1 MLLTTDTDAAVLGR
15 GDKPRRKCE
24 LRRAGSL
31 RISTP
36 IYLIDRQVQICLK
49 CPKITENHKIEQK
62 EKNPMSIDNG
72 TTLTRR
78 RFLTSGVITASALAL
93 PYYVP
98 ASALGRG
105 GAISP
110 SERIVMGGI
119 GIGGRGSYD
128 LGWMLNEP
136 DVQWIA
142 VCDVLKS
149 RRQAAKNTVDSKYG
163 NKDCAVYGD
172 LRQFL
177 AERADVDAV
186 LIATGDR
193 WHALASIMA
202 MRAGKDVYC
211 EKPACLTMT
220 QGKMVVETAR
230 RYGRIYQTGA
240 QRLSEGNHVF
250 AIEMARS
257 GRLGQIHTAYADIRW
272 RDGMRH
278 DWLPAEP
285 EPSKDE
291 LDWDIWLGP
300 CPWRPYNSDY
310 VNGGWYHF
318 YDFATDVA
326 MWGAHSVAQA
336 LAGLDMKDVFFIEFE
351 YAGPDETMV
360 TRLSNGVKLVLF
372 RVSGSVWEPCKYW
385 HGACGERFD
394 GPEGWVAA
402 ADGYSSPDVSSPALL
417 REYKKVLA
425 DYTNRTQRKLNHVR
439 DFFDCIR
446 SRQPTVA
453 NPDVMYQSMNICL
466 AADICE
472 QLKRNLK
479 FDLSKAEFVGD
490 PEANRMRSRAI
501 RAPYIV

>member
-1 MLLTTDTDAAVLGR
+1 
-15 GDKPRRKCE
+15 
-24 LRRAGSL
+24 
-31 RISTP
+31 
-36 IYLIDRQVQICLK
+36 
-49 CPKITENHKIEQK
+49 
-62 EKNPMSIDNG
+62 MSIDNS

-78 RFLTSGVITASALAL
+78 RFLTRGVMAASAVAL

-105 GAISP
+105 GTVAP

-119 GIGGRGSYD
+119 GIGGRGSQD
-128 LGWMLNEP
+128 LGWILNEP
-136 DVQWIA
+136 DVQWVA

-149 RRQAAKNTVDSKYG
+149 RRQAAKNMVDSKYG

-172 LRQFL
+172 MRQLL
-177 AERADVDAV
+177 AERTDVDAV

-211 EKPACLTMT
+211 EKPACLTMA
-220 QGKMVVETAR
+220 QGQMVVETAR

-240 QRLSEGNHVF
+240 QRLSESHHVF

-272 RDGMRH
+272 RDGLRH

-285 EPSKDE
+285 EPPKDE
-291 LDWDIWLGP
+291 LDWDAWVGP
-300 CPWRPYNSDY
+300 CPWRPYNGGY
-310 VNGGWYHF
+310 VNGAGWYHF

-326 MWGAHSVAQA
+326 MWGAHTVAQA
-336 LAGLDMKDVFFIEFE
+336 LAGLDMADVFFIEFE
-351 YAGPDETMV
+351 YEGPDETMV
-360 TRLSNGVKLVLF
+360 TRLSNGVKLILF
-372 RVSGSVWEPCKYW
+372 RVSGSVWEPCKFW

-394 GPEGWVAA
+394 GPEGWIAA
-402 ADGYSSPDVSSPALL
+402 ADGYSSPDVSSPSLL

-425 DYTNRTQRKLNHVR
+425 EYAGRTQRQMNHVR

-446 SRQPTVA
+446 SRRFTVA
-453 NPDVMYQSMNICL
+453 NPEVMYRSMNICL

-479 FDLSKAEFVGD
+479 FDLRKAEFVGD
-490 PEANRMRSRAI
+490 PEANRMRSRAM
-501 RAPYIV
+501 RAPYTI

>member
-1 MLLTTDTDAAVLGR
+1 
-15 GDKPRRKCE
+15 
-24 LRRAGSL
+24 
-31 RISTP
+31 
-36 IYLIDRQVQICLK
+36 
-49 CPKITENHKIEQK
+49 
-62 EKNPMSIDNG
+62 MSIDNS

-78 RFLTSGVITASALAL
+78 RFLTQGVMAASAVAL

-98 ASALGRG
+98 ASAMGLGG
-105 GAISP
+105 TVAP

-119 GIGGRGSYD
+119 GMGGRGSSD

-136 DVQWIA
+136 DVHWVA
-142 VCDVLKS
+142 VCDVRKS
-149 RRQAAKNTVDSKYG
+149 QRQAAKDVVDTKYG
-163 NKDCAVYGD
+163 NKDCAMYSD
-172 LRQFL
+172 MRQFL
-177 AERADVDAV
+177 AERTDVDAV

-211 EKPACLTMT
+211 EKPACLTMA
-220 QGKMVVETAR
+220 QGQMVVETAR
-230 RYGRIYQTGA
+230 RYGRVYQTGA

-257 GRLGQIHTAYADIRW
+257 GRLGQIHTVYADTRW
-272 RDGMRH
+272 RDGLRH

-285 EPSKDE
+285 EPPKDE
-291 LDWDIWLGP
+291 VDWDIWLGA
-300 CPWRPYNSDY
+300 CPWRPYNSGY
-310 VNGGWYHF
+310 ANGQGWYHF

-326 MWGAHSVAQA
+326 MWGAHTVTQA
-336 LAGLDMKDVFFIEFE
+336 LAGLDMSDVVSIEFE
-351 YAGPDETMV
+351 YEGPDKTMV

-372 RVSGSVWEPCKYW
+372 RVSGSVWEPCEYW

-402 ADGYSSPDVSSPALL
+402 ADGYGSPDVSSPSLL
-417 REYKKVLA
+417 HEYKKVLA
-425 DYTNRTQRKLNHVR
+425 EYTDRTQRPMNHVR

-446 SRQPTVA
+446 SRQLTVA
-453 NPDVMYQSMNICL
+453 HPEVMYRSMNICL

-479 FDLSKAEFVGD
+479 FDLRKAEFVGD
-490 PEANRMRSRAI
+490 PEANRLRSRAM
-501 RAPYIV
+501 RAPYMI